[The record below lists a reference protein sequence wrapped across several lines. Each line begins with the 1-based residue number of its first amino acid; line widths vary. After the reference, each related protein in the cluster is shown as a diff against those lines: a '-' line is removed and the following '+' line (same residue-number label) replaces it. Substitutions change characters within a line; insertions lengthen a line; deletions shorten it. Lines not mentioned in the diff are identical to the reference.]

1 MSPYGRWLRPTLDV
15 VGIWGGFQ
23 GAGVKTIVPSKA
35 TAKVSCRLV
44 PNQNPDKI
52 VQVACMFPYKA
63 VLSMLYTALT
73 DRACWKSTLCSQL
86 PQTLCVVYQAQEQD
100 KSDCMIET
108 ATPQIV

>member
-52 VQVACMFPYKA
+52 VQVACMYPCKA
-63 VLSMLYTALT
+63 VLSMFPTYCASCF
-73 DRACWKSTLCSQL
+73 DGAC
-86 PQTLCVVYQAQEQD
+86 
-100 KSDCMIET
+100 
-108 ATPQIV
+108 